1 MQSNGKKE
9 KRRRMDI
16 LIEIILE
23 VYMDL
28 MMLVVP
34 EKNITKKHKVIAGS
48 LAIAVLIGVCALAIW
63 GLVLL
68 IDSKN
73 FLGLIPLTFAVL
85 ISVVQIVAGIV
96 LYKKHH

>member
-1 MQSNGKKE
+1 
-9 KRRRMDI
+9 MDI

-23 VYMDL
+23 LYMEL

-34 EKNITKKHKVIAGS
+34 EKNITKKHKVIAGIG
-48 LAIAVLIGVCALAIW
+48 AIVMLVIVCALVIW

-68 IDSKN
+68 IDSHN
-73 FLGLIPLTFAVL
+73 FLGLIPLAFAVL